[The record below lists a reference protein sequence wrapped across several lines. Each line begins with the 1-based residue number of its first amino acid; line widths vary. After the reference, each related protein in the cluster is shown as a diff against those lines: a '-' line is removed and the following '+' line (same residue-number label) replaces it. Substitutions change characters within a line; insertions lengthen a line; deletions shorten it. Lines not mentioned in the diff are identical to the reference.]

1 MDRRA
6 FTLIELLVVI
16 AIIAVLIAILLPAL
30 AKARETAQKL
40 SCKNNHKQLISAVMM
55 YCNDEA
61 DWLPRPNWA
70 VNNRQYRE
78 PGWLYTPPEPNRRNW
93 KWETHRDGSLWPY
106 LENDEVYRCPAHK
119 GDFIGSAR
127 TTSYLLNGA
136 LVAYGRTNPSQKS
149 KRYQTYF
156 VDQFDTMAIM
166 FWETEGDGWNDGS
179 SFPYEGLNERHGRGA
194 TVTCPD
200 GHAEW
205 IERVEYDAELQKRP
219 SRLWCVPDHPR
230 GDR

>member
-1 MDRRA
+1 MKRPA

-16 AIIAVLIAILLPAL
+16 AIIALLIAILLPAL
-30 AKARETAQKL
+30 GKARSTAQKIT
-40 SCKNNHKQLISAVMM
+40 CENNHKQIITAVML
-55 YCNDEA
+55 YCNDNE
-61 DWLPRPNWA
+61 DWLPRSNWA
-70 VNNRQYRE
+70 VGNRNYRE
-78 PGWLYTPPEPNRRNW
+78 PGWLYVPPEPASW
-93 KWETHRDGSLWPY
+93 KWETHQDGTLWQF

-119 GDFIGSAR
+119 DPFQGSAK

-136 LVAYGRTNPSQKS
+136 VVAYGRVK
-149 KRYQTYF
+149 KRYSTYRI
-156 VDQFDTMAIM
+156 DQMNTMAIL

-179 SFPYEGLNERHGRGA
+179 SYPYEGLNERHGRGA

-205 IERVEYDAELQKRP
+205 IERVDYDAELLKKP
-219 SRLWCVPDHPR
+219 GRLWCVPDRPR

>member
-1 MDRRA
+1 MKRLG

-16 AIIAVLIAILLPAL
+16 AIIALLIGILLPAL
-30 AKARETAQKL
+30 GKARSTAQKL
-40 SCKNNHKQLISAVMM
+40 ACKNNHKQLITSVMM
-55 YCNDEA
+55 YSNSWQ

-70 VNNRQYRE
+70 VRSRQYTE
-78 PGWLYTPPEPNRRNW
+78 PGWLYVPPEPRKRDW
-93 KWETHRDGSLWPY
+93 KWETHREGTLWPY

-119 GDFIGSAR
+119 GPFKGSAN

-136 LVAYGRTNPSQKS
+136 VVAFGRTAPRKNPKQF
-149 KRYQTYF
+149 QTYYI
-156 VDQFDTMAIM
+156 DRFDTMAIM

-179 SFPYEGLNERHGRGA
+179 SYPSEGLNERHGKGA

-205 IERVEYDAELQKRP
+205 IERVEYDAELTRKP
-219 SRLWCVPDHPR
+219 GRLWCVPDSPT